1 MYSKPESTSRSFWDK
16 FASGYDDHQ
25 LNDNYKKLIERIVG
39 DVGKTEKVLDAAC
52 GTAIISFAIFKNVQH
67 IEATDYSAEMVSIA
81 QQKAIT
87 NNISNVN
94 FSVQSVSALSFPKEH
109 FDSVIVCN
117 SLHVIERMK
126 EALTELHRVLKRGGK
141 LIAPNACLGE
151 SNTSKEKTTEM
162 ISKGFPAYNIFSADE
177 YCKMIEVSGFQI
189 TKRQP
194 VKYRMPME
202 YVVAYKK

>member
-1 MYSKPESTSRSFWDK
+1 MYSEPESISKIFWDK
-16 FASGYDDHQ
+16 FASDYDEHQ
-25 LNDNYKKLIERIVG
+25 MNEDYTTLISKIVG
-39 DVGKTEKVLDAAC
+39 DVGKTKMVLDAAC

-81 QQKAIT
+81 KQKAIT

-94 FSVQSVSALSFPKEH
+94 FSVQSASDLSFPKEH
-109 FDSVIVCN
+109 FDSVIICN